1 MKKAILIFCVLSL
14 YLIQSCQIHI
24 GPQYTSSENQQLLDS
39 LELLQQEIKRLSDSI
54 QTHPTTPP
62 APQQPQQKPTEPKP
76 QPELPEK
83 KTPTPQPQKVTPPS
97 PSKPA
102 PPENQVVYHKYVNGS
117 TSVMITAWQDSRR
130 QVILYDLKG
139 EETYRMEEVR
149 MSYSESVSLKFHS
162 NGAVSEAHIHS
173 NPGASRYWY
182 ETTIKF
188 STTNDPLSMISR
200 QMPVESLDQYMKEK
214 WVYWDK
220 KTKQWK
226 EQEVIGCQELEHPLT
241 R

>member
-1 MKKAILIFCVLSL
+1 MKKSILISFAISL
-14 YLIQSCQIHI
+14 TLTQSCQIHI
-24 GPQYTSSENQQLLDS
+24 GPQYTASENQHLLDS
-39 LELLQQEIKRLSDSI
+39 LEFLQQEIKRLNDSL
-54 QTHPTTPP
+54 QTTQITPP
-62 APQQPQQKPTEPKP
+62 APPKQKPEEPKP
-76 QPELPEK
+76 QPVVPEK
-83 KTPTPQPQKVTPPS
+83 KTPDPQPQKVTPPT
-97 PSKPA
+97 PHKPA
-102 PPENQVVYHKYVNGS
+102 PIENQPVYHKYVNGA
-117 TSVMITAWQDSRR
+117 TSVMITEWKDSRR

-149 MSYSESVSLKFHS
+149 LSYSESVSLKFHS

-173 NPGASRYWY
+173 NPGASRFWY

-188 STTNDPLSMISR
+188 STTNDPLSKISR